1 MSIYVYIIYACI
13 IHMIILCGIYVEH
26 CGAILYRSSTL
37 MEMRAPPIELGRDLA
52 VNRPAVR
59 QDGIVSFQMTR
70 SELHGQVAMRF
81 VGLGLGH
88 GTRWEMGNSKQN
100 LE

>member
-1 MSIYVYIIYACI
+1 
-13 IHMIILCGIYVEH
+13 
-26 CGAILYRSSTL
+26 